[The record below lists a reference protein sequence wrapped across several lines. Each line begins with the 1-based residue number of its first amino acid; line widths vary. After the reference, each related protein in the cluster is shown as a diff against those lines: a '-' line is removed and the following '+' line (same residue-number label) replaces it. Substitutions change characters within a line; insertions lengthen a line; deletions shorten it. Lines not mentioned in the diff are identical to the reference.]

1 MNTLFAGSW
10 NPEVMPTWLGE
21 LCKKMVDDPDFT
33 AAKKNIRLTILRL
46 LLNQPVSD
54 IVKPWVS
61 HIMGPILQI
70 CLRDLCQDGS
80 INYFLREVVLQF
92 NESWSSVNLT
102 PSLAQLSS
110 NLFSLLFQNLYDDDS
125 KTLSMNLK
133 AVQNLMQRW
142 LPCKLI
148 NDIEFLPILE
158 LISAEAAETGGAHGG
173 RSSYGMESVRKRI
186 TGLEI
191 LKVVLQ
197 NSYPFVGSKS
207 EACFTE
213 QLLRQI
219 NLSIRYPRKEV
230 YDIASVVAGLALHY
244 LKTQKEDVVDLFKT
258 SINETVLAKLGL
270 KDGADMTSSCLRN
283 ITNHFPSFLTR
294 ETFLKVHCELRRMK
308 SRAKAEFVETI
319 TITTSEFDGIS
330 FLQAMKP
337 YILSF
342 LADLTTIAIGRGR
355 NVERFAI
362 VQMNTL
368 KFLISHVAHLDF
380 SIISSILTQGQG
392 LDLLLTENTPINI
405 RELSFKFLMLLFN
418 EHILG
423 KPDIEE
429 FLGLKRRIKLLM
441 LRGLIDPDTEG
452 MAATYQDIQNSE
464 IRIGIRRQVYDFFN
478 LHFGLSEDPICR
490 LKDLISDLYDSSNA
504 DQWLYYAAFLLL
516 LSFESVNDSE
526 KMIFTKGLADES
538 SFAAVDFSQNVFDH
552 TAESLDPMIPLFAL
566 ERTQTQNLCVV
577 EDDGSVSVLS
587 QVDLAKAR
595 RGHVRQTQKSSWTQ
609 TQTQTQGFTQRTTRK
624 FVSDVMSTQL
634 LLGATRVVV
643 DSKKQKYDD
652 SQSTSYPTTH
662 IKQKRSVRFADDLPE
677 SKAEDGSALKEFQW
691 KRPNRKRTEVPM
703 YRKYRQGELPD
714 LAIKLSDIL
723 KPLQALCLRDGRIG
737 AHVFQNSF
745 SSIYTHLSKK
755 MEPAAVELSLALK
768 NMIINASLAS
778 VSNTDFV
785 CSMFTSAFRIITTSK
800 EVVDV
805 LDIQNCSSKRSIPEY
820 KFLDTKS
827 AGIKSSIAQEGFIP
841 ADVVSNL
848 AIASKNIYSGIHLLE
863 EQLCISKTLEM
874 RQIKCNFLEL
884 SRLYS
889 VLKEQ
894 DVISGISAKISPSPE
909 TQRALDFEAEGR
921 FEDAVEVYNGI
932 IEDAIT
938 RGLDVD
944 AYSTDVQFWNTRS
957 LDCQQQLLNWADL
970 ESNIQKLVLNAI
982 EVDSLSMNINS
993 ALMKHRSSRDNYLQ
1007 KYLSCISHGE
1017 FSSTVQESFL
1027 ASFSSLDDQYKP
1039 VKFWIESKCSPDLAL
1054 LHARMGDWSRCRY
1067 FVEHA
1072 LDQFLADWISTSS
1085 SSTSAKRA
1093 LLQNL
1098 QRYNVVN

>member
-1 MNTLFAGSW
+1 MNTLFSGSW
-10 NPEVMPTWLGE
+10 NQEIMPIWLGE
-21 LCKKMVDDPDFT
+21 LCRKMVDDPDFT

-54 IVKPWVS
+54 IVKPWLS
-61 HIMGPILQI
+61 HIIGPILQI
-70 CLRDLCQDGS
+70 CLRDLCQGGY
-80 INYFLREVVLQF
+80 INYFLREIVLQF
-92 NESWSSVNLT
+92 NELWSSVNLT

-110 NLFSLLFQNLYDDDS
+110 DLFSYLFQNLYVDDA
-125 KTLSMNLK
+125 KILSMNLK
-133 AVQNLMQRW
+133 AVQILLKRW
-142 LPCKLI
+142 LPYKFI
-148 NDIEFLPILE
+148 TDIDFQPILE

-173 RSSYGMESVRKRI
+173 RNSSGMESVRKRI

-197 NSYPFVGSKS
+197 NNYPFIESKS

-213 QLLRQI
+213 KLLKQI

-230 YDIASVVAGLALHY
+230 YDLASVVAGLALNY
-244 LKTQKEDVVDLFKT
+244 LKIHKSDVVDLFKT

-270 KDGADMTSSCLRN
+270 KDGADMASSCLRN
-283 ITNHFPSFLTR
+283 VTSQFPSFLMR

-319 TITTSEFDGIS
+319 TLTTSEFDGIS
-330 FLQAMKP
+330 FLHAMKP
-337 YILSF
+337 YILPF

-355 NVERFAI
+355 SVERFAI

-368 KFLISHVAHLDF
+368 KFLTSQVARLDF
-380 SIISSILTQGQG
+380 STTSAILSQGQG

-405 RELSFKFLMLLFN
+405 REATFKFLMLLFN

-423 KPDIEE
+423 KPDIDE
-429 FLGLKRRIKLLM
+429 FSGLKRRVKLLM

-452 MAATYQDIQNSE
+452 MAVTSQDMENSDV
-464 IRIGIRRQVYDFFN
+464 RIGIRKQVYDFFN
-478 LHFGLSEDPICR
+478 LRFGLSEDPICR

-516 LSFESVNDSE
+516 LSFEAVNDSE
-526 KMIFTKGLADES
+526 KLIFTKGLADDS
-538 SFAAVDFSQNVFDH
+538 SFATVDFTQNTFDH
-552 TAESLDPMIPLFAL
+552 YAESLDPMIPLFAL
-566 ERTQTQNLCVV
+566 ERTQSQNLCVV
-577 EDDGSVSVLS
+577 EDDGSISVLS
-587 QVDLAKAR
+587 QVDLASTR
-595 RGHVRQTQKSSWTQ
+595 RGYLRQTQKSSWTQ
-609 TQTQTQGFTQRTTRK
+609 TQTQGSTQHNARK
-624 FVSDVMSTQL
+624 AVSDAMSTQL
-634 LLGATRVVV
+634 LLGTTRFVV

-662 IKQKRSVRFADDLPE
+662 IKQKRSVRFADDLLEE
-677 SKAEDGSALKEFQW
+677 SKAEAGSSSKEFQW
-691 KRPNRKRTEVPM
+691 KRPTKRRTEVPM

-723 KPLQALCLRDGRIG
+723 KPLQGLCLRDGRIG
-737 AHVFQNSF
+737 AHVFQSSF

-755 MEPAAVELSLALK
+755 MEPVAVELSLALK
-768 NMIINASLAS
+768 NMIVNASVAS

-785 CSMFTSAFRIITTSK
+785 CSIFSSALRIVTTSK
-800 EVVDV
+800 EVICVKQPSTFS
-805 LDIQNCSSKRSIPEY
+805 L
-820 KFLDTKS
+820 
-827 AGIKSSIAQEGFIP
+827 EGFIP

-848 AIASKNIYSGIHLLE
+848 AITSKNIYSGIHLLE
-863 EQLCISKTLEM
+863 EQLCINKTLET
-874 RQIKCNFLEL
+874 REIKCIFLEL

-894 DVISGISAKISPSPE
+894 DVISGISAKISPYPE

-921 FEDAVEVYNGI
+921 FEDAVEVYNDI
-932 IEDAIT
+932 IENAVS
-938 RGLDVD
+938 RGLEMD

-970 ESNIQKLVLNAI
+970 ESNIQKLVLNTI
-982 EVDSLSMNINS
+982 EVDSLSMNFNS

-1017 FSSTVQESFL
+1017 FSSTIQESFL
-1027 ASFSSLDDQYKP
+1027 ESFSSLEDQFKP
-1039 VKFWIESKCSPDLAL
+1039 VKVWIENKCSPDLAL
-1054 LHARMGDWSRCRY
+1054 LHARLGDWSRCRY
-1067 FVEHA
+1067 FAEHA
-1072 LDQFLADWISTSS
+1072 LDQFLADWVSTSP

-1098 QRYNVVN
+1098 QRYKAFNKLRIKIKLFI